1 MYKII
6 GGDQKEYGPATA
18 DEIRQWIAQGRLS
31 GQSWIRLETSTEWK
45 AVAAFPEF
53 ADALRAQTVGPASAP
68 SWPGS
73 AVAAGPQAFASQGLA
88 GSPRVAIGSC
98 LSRSFRLLQANF
110 GLLYGAAFIVCAINF
125 AAWLSPLGLGLILYF
140 LLKGVFYGGVYLVAL
155 RRIRGEP
162 ASIAD
167 TFAGFST
174 GPIQLVLAG
183 VITGI
188 VIYILTLPCC
198 LILPGIYFLIA
209 WSFVFPLILDR
220 RLEFWSAMELS
231 RKVATRVWFE
241 MLGLIVVAFL
251 PYLIAWLVVQ
261 TQISFHF
268 VPMIREILAG
278 RHMEGSEIYRKMAE
292 IGTQVDKQSR
302 PAQSILKLIWFLNWP
317 FAVGALMYAYED
329 LFGTRRSQGA

>member
-53 ADALRAQTVGPASAP
+53 LGALQSAGMATALSLPAAPASQVFTAQGPA
-68 SWPGS
+68 GI
-73 AVAAGPQAFASQGLA
+73 
-88 GSPRVAIGSC
+88 PRVAIGSC

-209 WSFVFPLILDR
+209 WSFVFPLIVDR

-302 PAQSILKLIWFLNWP
+302 PAQSILKLVWFLNWP
-317 FAVGALMYAYED
+317 FAVGALMYTYED